1 MNSRIYKGWVRHRRV
16 APTRHQF
23 RYRLFM
29 LYLDLAELPQLF
41 DRTPFWSARRRALA
55 WFKRSDYL
63 GASDVPLDRAVR
75 DLVQVRTGA
84 RPGGPIRLLTHL
96 RYFGYCMNP
105 VSFYYCFDAC
115 GERLETIVAEI
126 TNTPW
131 KERHQYVLTVEEAG
145 GAEPARIKRFGF
157 DKVFHVS
164 PFMPMDV
171 RNIGGTSTNRANGC
185 SCTCRTAATAPG
197 CSMPRCSLLEEHPLS
212 PRSLLAVL
220 AGFPLMTTADHR
232 RHPLA
237 GAAAVAQAHAG
248 PRSSTRRAAE
258 NPLKPSLIPPN
269 AAADSQETVSALT
282 RLAAAAAVHAV
293 AQDTPR
299 APAPG
304 GLRRSDECFGGVT
317 ADYAARRHHP
327 RAQSEFLFG
336 CGVRGHRRRR
346 RGVHQRLLALRRS
359 HRAGAPH
366 GGPTATP

>member
-171 RNIGGTSTNRANGC
+171 RYRWHFNEPGERLFVHMDNSRHGARMFD
-185 SCTCRTAATAPG
+185 AT
-197 CSMPRCSLLEEHPLS
+197 LVLEEHPLS

-220 AGFPLMTTADHR
+220 AGFPLMTMR
-232 RHPLA
+232 II
-237 GAAAVAQAHAG
+237 VAIHWQ
-248 PRSSTRRAAE
+248 
-258 NPLKPSLIPPN
+258 
-269 AAADSQETVSALT
+269 
-282 RLAAAAAVHAV
+282 
-293 AQDTPR
+293 
-299 APAPG
+299 
-304 GLRRSDECFGGVT
+304 
-317 ADYAARRHHP
+317 
-327 RAQSEFLFG
+327 
-336 CGVRGHRRRR
+336 
-346 RGVHQRLLALRRS
+346 ALRLWLK
-359 HRAGAPH
+359 HTPVHDHPPVAP
-366 GGPTATP
+366 PRIP